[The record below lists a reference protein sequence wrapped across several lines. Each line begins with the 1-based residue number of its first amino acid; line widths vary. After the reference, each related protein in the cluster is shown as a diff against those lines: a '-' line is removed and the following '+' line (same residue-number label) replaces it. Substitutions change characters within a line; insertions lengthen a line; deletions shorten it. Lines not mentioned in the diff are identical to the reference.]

1 MRKLKVKKKEEK
13 ERVEKGRGRW
23 KKVSKRET
31 KKSTFPEGG

>member
-23 KKVSKRET
+23 KKVSKREI
-31 KKSTFPEGG
+31 KKFIFLEGG